1 MRKTVTILIALMLI
15 LLVSCGA
22 EPEGA
27 SDGQAGSDQTVQDQ
41 AADQATGQTEDQT
54 TDQADDTA
62 EDQGDTDS
70 DMTEEM
76 MNLTKVTYIMQMKIG
91 DTQVYVDWEKN
102 DSVDALAK
110 LTAGH
115 WYEMQLEMYGG
126 FEQVGSIGQDL
137 PRSDVQMVTEP
148 GDIVLYAGNQISVFY
163 GNNSWSYTKLGHIR
177 DLSQEEL
184 QELLGNGDT
193 TISIYT
199 EYTE

>member
-1 MRKTVTILIALMLI
+1 MRKTATILIALVLI

-27 SDGQAGSDQTVQDQ
+27 PDGQDGGDQTVQDQ
-41 AADQATGQTEDQT
+41 TADTADQAA
-54 TDQADDTA
+54 DQADDTA

-91 DTQVYVDWEKN
+91 DTQVNVDWEKN
-102 DSVDALAK
+102 ESVDALAK

-126 FEQVGSIGQDL
+126 FEQVGPIGQDL
-137 PRSDVQMVTEP
+137 PRSDVQMETVP
-148 GDIVLYAGNQISVFY
+148 GDIVLYVGNQISVFY

-184 QELLGNGDT
+184 QELLGNGNT

>member
-1 MRKTVTILIALMLI
+1 MRKTVTIFIALMLI
-15 LLVSCGA
+15 LMVSCGA

-27 SDGQAGSDQTVQDQ
+27 SDGQAGSDQTVQDR
-41 AADQATGQTEDQT
+41 AADQAGDTEENQ
-54 TDQADDTA
+54 
-62 EDQGDTDS
+62 ENTDS

-115 WYEMQLEMYGG
+115 WYEMQFEMYGG
-126 FEQVGSIGQDL
+126 FEQVGPIGQDL
-137 PRSDVQMVTEP
+137 PRSDVQMETVP

>member
-1 MRKTVTILIALMLI
+1 MRKTVIILIALMLI

-27 SDGQAGSDQTVQDQ
+27 PDGQAGSDQTVQDQ
-41 AADQATGQTEDQT
+41 TADTADQANDQT
-54 TDQADDTA
+54 ADQADDTA
-62 EDQGDTDS
+62 EDQGNTDS

-76 MNLTKVTYIMQMKIG
+76 MNITKVTYIMQMKIG

-115 WYEMQLEMYGG
+115 WYEMQFEMYGG
-126 FEQVGSIGQDL
+126 FEQVGPIGQDL
-137 PRSDVQMVTEP
+137 PRSDVQMETVP